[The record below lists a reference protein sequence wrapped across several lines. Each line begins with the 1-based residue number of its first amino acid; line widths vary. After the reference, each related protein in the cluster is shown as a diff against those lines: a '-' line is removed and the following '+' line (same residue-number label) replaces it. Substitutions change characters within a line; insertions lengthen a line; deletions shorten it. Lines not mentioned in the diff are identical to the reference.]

1 MKKLLALVLALVMSM
16 SLVTISNAAFK
27 DADKIDYKEA
37 VDVMNAVGVFIGDE
51 KGNFNAKE
59 NLTREQAAKIIAYLE
74 LGSKAADALVGGATF
89 TDVASSRWSAGFVG
103 YCAQAG
109 IVSGVGD
116 SKFDPAGQLTALQ
129 FGKMLLVEL
138 GYDAKAAGM
147 VGADWAINTS
157 KLMASTKLMDKID
170 GSVNQVLTRE
180 KAAQMCV
187 NALKAPTVEYSTKGS
202 SITVN
207 GAEINFGA
215 SVPTYVT
222 NTIAKEQTISK
233 QTLTNS
239 NAYTIELGEKLFKD
253 LKLNRTTDDFGR
265 PANEWFWKAAKV
277 GTYADKADLSYT
289 EKVKLGTIYSDLGLG
304 EKVLAKNVTV
314 YVDGDKGT
322 LAKDI
327 SKGEDTKIGGQGT
340 LTEVYYDSG
349 DNSAV
354 ICHINYYIG
363 EVQKTVAAT
372 ASKDAYIVVAT
383 DSVKPAGASGVENF
397 TTDEKFDDDAM
408 VYYTYSE
415 SAEEI
420 KSVAVCETASGTV
433 TEAQNARN
441 AKVDTANV
449 TIGGTK
455 YKAAAKF
462 VGEEVSDV
470 MVKYDYKVYLDGNA
484 NMLKIEKVSKLSNE
498 YALVRATQGKN
509 VFSSNKAQIVFAD
522 GTEKVVSTAKDYNKA
537 GTNHIDNNTI
547 VTWTVEDGVYTLQPV
562 ATLQSDKVTMNE
574 TERALNLYMSGSPL
588 ASSLVI
594 TNDKAGMKIG
604 GGNTVKANSNT
615 VLVLYNVK
623 DDSYTTYTGIK
634 SIPSIET
641 SATVGANVYYFCDR
655 GDMATILFVDVDN
668 DSIVKGAGKN
678 AIYLAGASRSN
689 LIQNSTGN
697 YYEYNAI
704 VDDEITTVKVDKA
717 TKVGSKYAYELD
729 GMFKSYNVNSKGVIT
744 SLTAHADYAD
754 DGKGTYLNGVGL
766 DKTSKDYTVILN
778 TAGLFVKAD
787 GTEDKTNY
795 KNETITCDEK
805 ATFYYVDKDGK
816 ITEIT
821 YKNVTK
827 DLNDKVYA
835 YVDDYMV
842 KQLVVFEVKDTGA
855 GTSKPLAMGEK
866 PVSYVDGSKVVL
878 EVVDNNTTGLRTAKN
893 EAIAALRAAGYTRV
907 GFDASNTWLT
917 AYDKNLNEVYFD
929 IDTNYYVSLT
939 VDDKVVEYVAA
950 NGSFNATKA
959 SATKWSDISGKGT
972 GFLNGTTYKAYFK
985 STDTDEAL
993 IAKTSGTT
1001 TVIKTGYVQIGTTQ
1015 DTSVTG
1021 LGSSGTNKVTV
1032 TTGNVAYN
1040 KATVKIEVDKA
1051 NVTKDYTITVKNDG
1065 KVVDTFT
1072 AKKDTAID
1080 KTVSLGDLT
1089 ANIGNSEIT
1098 VEATEIVTPVML
1110 TKNLVDKANG
1120 LTFTW
1125 TLANQVTPGTIVKGS
1140 LKITGDLTAGHTGNT
1155 VITLA
1160 DNASTGISGIKWVV
1174 ADATAVGCS
1183 VSSAA
1188 LTIPDTFANTADG
1201 VTIHFEFTV
1210 DAGSTTP
1217 AIKATV

>member
-89 TDVASSRWSAGFVG
+89 TDVASTRWSAGFVG

-109 IVSGVGD
+109 VVAGVGNG
-116 SKFDPAGQLTALQ
+116 KFDPAGQLTALQ

-253 LKLNRTTDDFGR
+253 LKLNRTADDFGR

-349 DNSAV
+349 DNTAV

-372 ASKDAYIVVAT
+372 ASKDAYIVIAT
-383 DSVKPAGASGVENF
+383 DSVKPDGAAGVENF
-397 TTDEKFDDDAM
+397 TTDAKFDDDVA

-415 SAEEI
+415 SADEI
-420 KSVAVCETASGTV
+420 KSVAVCETVSGTV
-433 TEAQNARN
+433 TEAQNAKT
-441 AKVDTANV
+441 AKEDTANV
-449 TIGGTK
+449 TISEK

-462 VGEEVSDV
+462 VGEEVSDS
-470 MVKYDYKVYLDGNA
+470 MVKYDYKVYLDGNN

-509 VFSSNKAQIVFAD
+509 VFSSNKAQVVFAD
-522 GTEKVVSTAKDYNKA
+522 GTEKVVSTAKDYNKVSSYQ
-537 GTNHIDNNTI
+537 IPNNTI
-547 VTWTVEDGVYTLQPV
+547 VTWTEEDGVYTFQPV
-562 ATLQSDKVTMNE
+562 ENKGNVTVRATDLNATANNTLVVTN
-574 TERALNLYMSGSPL
+574 N
-588 ASSLVI
+588 
-594 TNDKAGMKIG
+594 KAGMTIKDKTI
-604 GGNTVKANSNT
+604 NANSNT
-615 VLVLYNVK
+615 ILVLYDKK

-634 SIPSIET
+634 EMPSIAT
-641 SATVGANVYYFCDR
+641 KATVEADVYYYCNS
-655 GDMATILFVDVDN
+655 GSMATILFVDVDN
-668 DSIVKGAGKN
+668 DTIVAGAGRN

-704 VDDEITTVKVDKA
+704 VDDEITTVKVDKT

-744 SLTAHADYAD
+744 SLTAHDTYGSVAADKAQYLAG
-754 DGKGTYLNGVGL
+754 DGLNKV
-766 DKTSKDYTVILN
+766 SADYTVIID
-778 TAGLFVKAD
+778 TKAS
-787 GTEDKTNY
+787 G
-795 KNETITCDEK
+795 KNATITCDEK

-827 DLNDKVYA
+827 DENDKVYA
-835 YVDDYMV
+835 FVDDYMV
-842 KQLVVFEVKDTGA
+842 KQLVVFEVKDTAPTA
-855 GTSKPLAMGEK
+855 GSFDPADPKTAGIVGTTVVIPKI
-866 PVSYVDGSKVVL
+866 DGVK
-878 EVVDNNTTGLRTAKN
+878 VDNAANVLAKNGYTVTGLFGGTYWAVKDGTTYFFTESNPEYYTLTVNGTVVEYMANGTPSKFTEKEFAAKYGTDGTAYKFVKGGTTYFFGYNTTSISAMTDGTAAV
-893 EAIAALRAAGYTRV
+893 AITTGYVKVTDSTTGATISGVETATAGGQKYAKVNNAVTVEYTVAANTSVTLNYTVGGVAQTPITESTTAAGKVTFTV
-907 GFDASNTWLT
+907 SGDKDIVLT
-917 AYDKNLNEVYFD
+917 SATPATTYGITYPAATTKNGVTMTLTCSDTAVQGSTVTVKAKLTGKATGGNAVFALSGHG
-929 IDTNYYVSLT
+929 IDTNYANTFTGVTRSAAGTLT
-939 VDDKVVEYVAA
+939 VADNTDLGAA
-950 NGSFNATKA
+950 GLEVTFTFTMPA
-959 SATKWSDISGKGT
+959 SA
-972 GFLNGTTYKAYFK
+972 A
-985 STDTDEAL
+985 
-993 IAKTSGTT
+993 
-1001 TVIKTGYVQIGTTQ
+1001 
-1015 DTSVTG
+1015 
-1021 LGSSGTNKVTV
+1021 
-1032 TTGNVAYN
+1032 
-1040 KATVKIEVDKA
+1040 
-1051 NVTKDYTITVKNDG
+1051 TITV
-1065 KVVDTFT
+1065 
-1072 AKKDTAID
+1072 A
-1080 KTVSLGDLT
+1080 
-1089 ANIGNSEIT
+1089 
-1098 VEATEIVTPVML
+1098 
-1110 TKNLVDKANG
+1110 
-1120 LTFTW
+1120 
-1125 TLANQVTPGTIVKGS
+1125 
-1140 LKITGDLTAGHTGNT
+1140 
-1155 VITLA
+1155 
-1160 DNASTGISGIKWVV
+1160 
-1174 ADATAVGCS
+1174 
-1183 VSSAA
+1183 
-1188 LTIPDTFANTADG
+1188 
-1201 VTIHFEFTV
+1201 
-1210 DAGSTTP
+1210 
-1217 AIKATV
+1217 

>member
-89 TDVASSRWSAGFVG
+89 TDVASTRWSAGFVG

-109 IVSGVGD
+109 VVAGVGNG
-116 SKFDPAGQLTALQ
+116 KFDPAGQLTALQ

-202 SITVN
+202 SIIVN

-253 LKLNRTTDDFGR
+253 LKLNRTADDFGR

-349 DNSAV
+349 DNTAV

-372 ASKDAYIVVAT
+372 ASKDAYIVIAT
-383 DSVKPAGASGVENF
+383 DSVKPDGAAGVENF
-397 TTDEKFDDDAM
+397 TTDAKFDDDVA

-415 SAEEI
+415 SADEI
-420 KSVAVCETASGTV
+420 KSVAVCETVSGTV
-433 TEAQNARN
+433 TEAQNAKT
-441 AKVDTANV
+441 AKEDTANV
-449 TIGGTK
+449 TISEK

-462 VGEEVSDV
+462 VGEEVSDS
-470 MVKYDYKVYLDGNA
+470 MVKYDYKVYLDGNN

-509 VFSSNKAQIVFAD
+509 VFSSNKAQVVFAD
-522 GTEKVVSTAKDYNKA
+522 GTEKVVSTAKDYNKVSSYQ
-537 GTNHIDNNTI
+537 IPNNTI
-547 VTWTVEDGVYTLQPV
+547 VTWTEEDGVYTFQPV
-562 ATLQSDKVTMNE
+562 ENKGNVTVRATDLNATANNTLVVTN
-574 TERALNLYMSGSPL
+574 N
-588 ASSLVI
+588 
-594 TNDKAGMKIG
+594 KAGMTIKDKTI
-604 GGNTVKANSNT
+604 NANSNT
-615 VLVLYNVK
+615 ILVLYDKK

-634 SIPSIET
+634 EMPSIAT
-641 SATVGANVYYFCDR
+641 KATVEADVYYYCNS
-655 GDMATILFVDVDN
+655 GSMATILFVDVDN
-668 DSIVKGAGKN
+668 DTIVAGAGRN

-704 VDDEITTVKVDKA
+704 VDDEITTVKVDKT

-744 SLTAHADYAD
+744 SLTAHDTYGSVAADKAQYLAG
-754 DGKGTYLNGVGL
+754 DGLNKV
-766 DKTSKDYTVILN
+766 SADYTVIID
-778 TAGLFVKAD
+778 TKAS
-787 GTEDKTNY
+787 G
-795 KNETITCDEK
+795 KNATITCDEK

-827 DLNDKVYA
+827 DENDKVYA
-835 YVDDYMV
+835 FVDDYMV
-842 KQLVVFEVKDTGA
+842 KQLVVFEVKDTAPAA
-855 GTSKPLAMGEK
+855 GTFDPADPKTAGIVGTTVVIPK
-866 PVSYVDGSKVVL
+866 IDGVK
-878 EVVDNNTTGLRTAKN
+878 VDNAANVLAKNGYTVTGLFGGTYWAVKDGTTYFFTESNPEYYTLTVNGTVVEYMAKGTASKISEKEFAAKYDTDGTAYKFVKGDTTYFFAYDSSSANAMTDGTAAVAITTGYVKVTDNTSATTISGVETATAGGQKYAKVN
-893 EAIAALRAAGYTRV
+893 NAVTVEYTAAANTSVTLNYTVGGVAKTPITESTTAAGKVTFTV
-907 GFDASNTWLT
+907 SGDKDIVLT
-917 AYDKNLNEVYFD
+917 SATPATTYGITYPAAKTKNGVTMTLTCPDTAVQGSTVTVKAKLTGKATGGNAVFALSGHG
-929 IDTNYYVSLT
+929 IDTNYANTFTGVTRSAAGTLT
-939 VDDKVVEYVAA
+939 VADNTDLGAA
-950 NGSFNATKA
+950 
-959 SATKWSDISGKGT
+959 
-972 GFLNGTTYKAYFK
+972 
-985 STDTDEAL
+985 
-993 IAKTSGTT
+993 
-1001 TVIKTGYVQIGTTQ
+1001 
-1015 DTSVTG
+1015 G
-1021 LGSSGTNKVTV
+1021 L
-1032 TTGNVAYN
+1032 
-1040 KATVKIEVDKA
+1040 EV
-1051 NVTKDYTITVKNDG
+1051 
-1065 KVVDTFT
+1065 TFT
-1072 AKKDTAID
+1072 
-1080 KTVSLGDLT
+1080 
-1089 ANIGNSEIT
+1089 
-1098 VEATEIVTPVML
+1098 
-1110 TKNLVDKANG
+1110 
-1120 LTFTW
+1120 FTM
-1125 TLANQVTPGTIVKGS
+1125 P
-1140 LKITGDLTAGHTGNT
+1140 
-1155 VITLA
+1155 
-1160 DNASTGISGIKWVV
+1160 AS
-1174 ADATAVGCS
+1174 DATISIA
-1183 VSSAA
+1183 
-1188 LTIPDTFANTADG
+1188 
-1201 VTIHFEFTV
+1201 
-1210 DAGSTTP
+1210 
-1217 AIKATV
+1217 

>member
-89 TDVASSRWSAGFVG
+89 TDVASTRWSAGFVG

-109 IVSGVGD
+109 VVAGVGNG
-116 SKFDPAGQLTALQ
+116 KFDPAGQLTALQ

-157 KLMASTKLMDKID
+157 KLMAKAKLMDKID

-180 KAAQMCV
+180 KAAQMTL

-202 SITVN
+202 SIIVN

-349 DNSAV
+349 DNTAV

-372 ASKDAYIVVAT
+372 ASKDAYIVIAT
-383 DSVKPAGASGVENF
+383 DSVKPDGAAGVENF
-397 TTDEKFDDDAM
+397 TTDAKFDDDVA

-415 SAEEI
+415 SADEI
-420 KSVAVCETASGTV
+420 KSVAVCETVSGTV
-433 TEAQNARN
+433 TEAQNAKT
-441 AKVDTANV
+441 AKEDTANV
-449 TIGGTK
+449 TISEK

-462 VGEEVSDV
+462 VGEEVSDS
-470 MVKYDYKVYLDGNA
+470 MVKYDYKVYLDGNN

-509 VFSSNKAQIVFAD
+509 VFSSNKAQVVFAD
-522 GTEKVVSTAKDYNKA
+522 GTEKVVSTAKDYNKVSSYQ
-537 GTNHIDNNTI
+537 IPNNTI
-547 VTWTVEDGVYTLQPV
+547 VTWTEEDGVYTFQPV
-562 ATLQSDKVTMNE
+562 ENKGNVTVRATDLNATANNTLVVTN
-574 TERALNLYMSGSPL
+574 N
-588 ASSLVI
+588 
-594 TNDKAGMKIG
+594 KAGMTIKNATI
-604 GGNTVKANSNT
+604 NANSNT
-615 VLVLYNVK
+615 ILVLYDKK

-634 SIPSIET
+634 EMPGIET
-641 SATVGANVYYFCDR
+641 TATVEADVYYYCNS
-655 GDMATILFVDVDN
+655 GSMATILFVDVDN
-668 DSIVKGAGKN
+668 DTIVKGAGRN

-744 SLTAHADYAD
+744 SLTAHTAYNTNTGDALYLAG
-754 DGKGTYLNGVGL
+754 DGLNKV
-766 DKTSKDYTVILN
+766 SADYTVIID
-778 TAGLFVKAD
+778 TKAS
-787 GTEDKTNY
+787 G
-795 KNETITCDEK
+795 KNATITCDEK

-827 DLNDKVYA
+827 DENDKVYA
-835 YVDDYMV
+835 FVDDYMV
-842 KQLVVFEVKDTGA
+842 KQLVVFEVKDTAPTA
-855 GTSKPLAMGEK
+855 GSFDPADPKTAGIVGTTVVIPKI
-866 PVSYVDGSKVVL
+866 DGVK
-878 EVVDNNTTGLRTAKN
+878 VDNAANVLAKNGYTVTGLFGGTYWAVKDGTTYFFTESNPEYYTLTVNGTVVEYMANGTPSKFTEKEFAAKYGTDGTAYKFVKGGTTYFFGYNTTSISAMTDGTAAVAITTGYVKVTDNTTGATISGVETAT
-893 EAIAALRAAGYTRV
+893 AGGQKY
-907 GFDASNTWLT
+907 A
-917 AYDKNLNEVYFD
+917 
-929 IDTNYYVSLT
+929 
-939 VDDKVVEYVAA
+939 KVNNAVTVEYTVAA
-950 NGSFNATKA
+950 N
-959 SATKWSDISGKGT
+959 
-972 GFLNGTTYKAYFK
+972 
-985 STDTDEAL
+985 
-993 IAKTSGTT
+993 
-1001 TVIKTGYVQIGTTQ
+1001 
-1015 DTSVTG
+1015 TSVTLNYTVG
-1021 LGSSGTNKVTV
+1021 GVAQTPITESTTAAGKVTFTVSGDKDIVLTSATPATTYGITYPAAKTTNGV
-1032 TTGNVAYN
+1032 TMTLTCPDTAVQGSMVTVKAKLTG
-1040 KATVKIEVDKA
+1040 KATGGDAVFTLSGHSIDTA
-1051 NVTKDYTITVKNDG
+1051 YAG
-1065 KVVDTFT
+1065 TFT
-1072 AKKDTAID
+1072 GVSKSAAGQL
-1080 KTVSLGDLT
+1080 TVANNTDLG
-1089 ANIGNSEIT
+1089 A
-1098 VEATEIVTPVML
+1098 A
-1110 TKNLVDKANG
+1110 G
-1120 LTFTW
+1120 LEVTFTF
-1125 TLANQVTPGTIVKGS
+1125 TMP
-1140 LKITGDLTAGHTGNT
+1140 
-1155 VITLA
+1155 
-1160 DNASTGISGIKWVV
+1160 AS
-1174 ADATAVGCS
+1174 DATISIA
-1183 VSSAA
+1183 
-1188 LTIPDTFANTADG
+1188 
-1201 VTIHFEFTV
+1201 
-1210 DAGSTTP
+1210 
-1217 AIKATV
+1217 

>member
-89 TDVASSRWSAGFVG
+89 TDVASTRWSAGFVG

-109 IVSGVGD
+109 VVNGVGNG
-116 SKFDPAGQLTALQ
+116 KFDPAGQLTALQ

-180 KAAQMCV
+180 KAAQMSV

-289 EKVKLGTIYSDLGLG
+289 ETVKLGTIYSDLGLG

-349 DNSAV
+349 DNTAV

-372 ASKDAYIVVAT
+372 ASKDAYIVIAT
-383 DSVKPAGASGVENF
+383 DSVKPAGAAGVENF
-397 TTDEKFDDDAM
+397 TTDAKFDDDVA

-415 SAEEI
+415 SADEI
-420 KSVAVCETASGTV
+420 KSVAVCETVSGTV
-433 TEAQNARN
+433 TEAQNAKT
-441 AKVDTANV
+441 AKEDTANV
-449 TIGGTK
+449 TISEK

-462 VGEEVSDV
+462 VGDEVSDS
-470 MVKYDYKVYLDGNA
+470 MVKYDYKVYLDGNN

-509 VFSSNKAQIVFAD
+509 VFSSNKAQVVFAD
-522 GTEKVVSTAKDYNKA
+522 GTEKVVSTAKDYNKVSSYQ
-537 GTNHIDNNTI
+537 IPNNTI
-547 VTWTVEDGVYTLQPV
+547 VTWTEEDGVYTFQPV
-562 ATLQSDKVTMNE
+562 ENKGNVTVRATDLNATANNTLVVTN
-574 TERALNLYMSGSPL
+574 N
-588 ASSLVI
+588 
-594 TNDKAGMKIG
+594 KAGMTIKDKTI
-604 GGNTVKANSNT
+604 NANSNT
-615 VLVLYNVK
+615 ILVLYDKK

-634 SIPSIET
+634 EMPGIET
-641 SATVGANVYYFCDR
+641 KATVEADVYYYCNS
-655 GDMATILFVDVDN
+655 GSMATILFVDVDN
-668 DSIVKGAGKN
+668 DSIVKGAGRN

-704 VDDEITTVKVDKA
+704 VDDEITTVKVDKT

-744 SLTAHADYAD
+744 SLTAHTAYNTNTGDAL
-754 DGKGTYLNGVGL
+754 YLAGEGL
-766 DKTSKDYTVILN
+766 NKVSADYTVIVD
-778 TAGLFVKAD
+778 TK
-787 GTEDKTNY
+787 DKNA
-795 KNETITCDEK
+795 TITCDEK

-827 DLNDKVYA
+827 DENDMVYA
-835 YVDDYMV
+835 FVDDYMV
-842 KQLVVFEVKDTGA
+842 KQLVVFEVKDTAPTA
-855 GTSKPLAMGEK
+855 GSFDPADPKTAGIVGTTVVIPKI
-866 PVSYVDGSKVVL
+866 DGVK
-878 EVVDNNTTGLRTAKN
+878 VDNAANVLAKNGYTVTGLFGGAYWAVKDGTTYFFTESNPEYYTLTVNGTVVEYMANGTPSKFTEKEFAAKYGTDGTAYKFVKGGTTYFFGYNTTSISAMTDGTAAVAITTGYVKVTDNTTGATISGVETAT
-893 EAIAALRAAGYTRV
+893 AGGQKY
-907 GFDASNTWLT
+907 A
-917 AYDKNLNEVYFD
+917 
-929 IDTNYYVSLT
+929 
-939 VDDKVVEYVAA
+939 KVNNAVTVEYTVAA
-950 NGSFNATKA
+950 N
-959 SATKWSDISGKGT
+959 
-972 GFLNGTTYKAYFK
+972 
-985 STDTDEAL
+985 
-993 IAKTSGTT
+993 
-1001 TVIKTGYVQIGTTQ
+1001 
-1015 DTSVTG
+1015 TSVTLNYTVG
-1021 LGSSGTNKVTV
+1021 GVAQTPITESTTAAGKVTFTVSGDKDIVLTSATPATTYGITYPAAKTTNGV
-1032 TTGNVAYN
+1032 TMTLTCPDTAVQGSMVTVKAKLTG
-1040 KATVKIEVDKA
+1040 KATGGDAVFTLSGHSIDTA
-1051 NVTKDYTITVKNDG
+1051 YAG
-1065 KVVDTFT
+1065 TFT
-1072 AKKDTAID
+1072 GVSKSAAGQL
-1080 KTVSLGDLT
+1080 TVANNTDLG
-1089 ANIGNSEIT
+1089 A
-1098 VEATEIVTPVML
+1098 A
-1110 TKNLVDKANG
+1110 G
-1120 LTFTW
+1120 LEVTFTF
-1125 TLANQVTPGTIVKGS
+1125 TMP
-1140 LKITGDLTAGHTGNT
+1140 
-1155 VITLA
+1155 
-1160 DNASTGISGIKWVV
+1160 AS
-1174 ADATAVGCS
+1174 DATISIA
-1183 VSSAA
+1183 
-1188 LTIPDTFANTADG
+1188 
-1201 VTIHFEFTV
+1201 
-1210 DAGSTTP
+1210 
-1217 AIKATV
+1217 

>member
-89 TDVASSRWSAGFVG
+89 TDVAASRWSAGFVG

-109 IVSGVGD
+109 VVAGVGD

-253 LKLNRTTDDFGR
+253 LKLNRTADDFGR

-349 DNSAV
+349 DNTAV

-372 ASKDAYIVVAT
+372 ASKDAYIVIAT
-383 DSVKPAGASGVENF
+383 DSVKPDGAAGVENF
-397 TTDEKFDDDAM
+397 TTDAKFDDDVA

-415 SAEEI
+415 SADEI
-420 KSVAVCETASGTV
+420 KSVAVCETVSGTV
-433 TEAQNARN
+433 TEAQNAKT
-441 AKVDTANV
+441 AKEDTANV
-449 TIGGTK
+449 TISEK

-462 VGEEVSDV
+462 VGEEVSDS
-470 MVKYDYKVYLDGNA
+470 MVKYDYKVYLDGNN

-509 VFSSNKAQIVFAD
+509 VFSSNKAQVVFAD
-522 GTEKVVSTAKDYNKA
+522 GTEKVVSTAKDYNKVSSYQ
-537 GTNHIDNNTI
+537 IPNNTI
-547 VTWTVEDGVYTLQPV
+547 VTWTEEDGVYTFQPV
-562 ATLQSDKVTMNE
+562 ENKGNVTVRATDLNATANNTLVVTN
-574 TERALNLYMSGSPL
+574 N
-588 ASSLVI
+588 
-594 TNDKAGMKIG
+594 KAGMTIKDKTI
-604 GGNTVKANSNT
+604 NANSNT
-615 VLVLYNVK
+615 ILVLYDKK

-634 SIPSIET
+634 EMPSIAT
-641 SATVGANVYYFCDR
+641 KATVEADVYYYCNS
-655 GDMATILFVDVDN
+655 GSMATILFVDVDN
-668 DSIVKGAGKN
+668 DTIVAGAGRN

-704 VDDEITTVKVDKA
+704 VDDEITTVKVDKT

-744 SLTAHADYAD
+744 SLTAHDTYGSVAADKAQYLAG
-754 DGKGTYLNGVGL
+754 DGLNKV
-766 DKTSKDYTVILN
+766 SADYTVIID
-778 TAGLFVKAD
+778 TKAS
-787 GTEDKTNY
+787 G
-795 KNETITCDEK
+795 KNATITCDEK

-827 DLNDKVYA
+827 DENDKVYA
-835 YVDDYMV
+835 FVDDYMV
-842 KQLVVFEVKDTGA
+842 KQLVVFEVKDTAPTA
-855 GTSKPLAMGEK
+855 GSFDPADPKTAGIVGTTVVIPKI
-866 PVSYVDGSKVVL
+866 DGVK
-878 EVVDNNTTGLRTAKN
+878 VDNAANVLAKNGYTVTGLFGGTYWAVKDGTTYFFTESNPEYYTLTVNGTVVEYMANGTPSKFTEKEFAAKYGTDGTAYKFVKGGTTYFFGYNTTSISAMTDGTAAVAITTGYVKVTDNTTGATISGVETAT
-893 EAIAALRAAGYTRV
+893 AGGQKY
-907 GFDASNTWLT
+907 A
-917 AYDKNLNEVYFD
+917 
-929 IDTNYYVSLT
+929 
-939 VDDKVVEYVAA
+939 KVNNAVTVEYTVAA
-950 NGSFNATKA
+950 N
-959 SATKWSDISGKGT
+959 
-972 GFLNGTTYKAYFK
+972 
-985 STDTDEAL
+985 
-993 IAKTSGTT
+993 
-1001 TVIKTGYVQIGTTQ
+1001 
-1015 DTSVTG
+1015 TSVTLNYTVG
-1021 LGSSGTNKVTV
+1021 GVAQTPITESTTAAGKVTFTVSGDKDIVLTSATPATTYGITYPAAKTTNGV
-1032 TTGNVAYN
+1032 TMTLTCPDTAVQGSMVTVKAKLTG
-1040 KATVKIEVDKA
+1040 KATGGDAVFTLSGHSIDTA
-1051 NVTKDYTITVKNDG
+1051 YAG
-1065 KVVDTFT
+1065 TFT
-1072 AKKDTAID
+1072 GVSKSAAGQL
-1080 KTVSLGDLT
+1080 TVANNTDLG
-1089 ANIGNSEIT
+1089 A
-1098 VEATEIVTPVML
+1098 A
-1110 TKNLVDKANG
+1110 G
-1120 LTFTW
+1120 LEVTFTF
-1125 TLANQVTPGTIVKGS
+1125 TMP
-1140 LKITGDLTAGHTGNT
+1140 
-1155 VITLA
+1155 
-1160 DNASTGISGIKWVV
+1160 AS
-1174 ADATAVGCS
+1174 DATISIA
-1183 VSSAA
+1183 
-1188 LTIPDTFANTADG
+1188 
-1201 VTIHFEFTV
+1201 
-1210 DAGSTTP
+1210 
-1217 AIKATV
+1217 